1 MRKLLLAFILLIPFI
16 TSGAQVVTHDYDFIG
31 KPGSHGPPWILVE
44 KNGKVGF
51 IDEDWKPIVPVDYD
65 HIEPFRYI
73 TRTVFPG
80 GNRGIRSRVNINITI
95 NNRQYKS
102 SKGWEIEE
110 VTDYTY
116 AVVKKGNRYGAI
128 DTTGKLI
135 LQVEYDSIGKQGGFS
150 SNGALIV
157 KDGKWGAISL
167 AGSIIAEPQY
177 DEPIRSGT
185 FAPNSAIVVKD
196 GKKGVISS
204 SGNILIRPEY
214 DEIKRS
220 GTFTPNSAIVVK
232 NGKKGVISS
241 SGNILIRPE
250 YDEINRSGTFT
261 ANSAIVVKDGKKGV
275 ISNSGNMLIR
285 PEYDE
290 IKRSGTFTPNS
301 AIVVK
306 NGKKGVISNSGNML
320 IKPEYDEIRKPGSF
334 SPTSAVI
341 VRGGKQGV
349 VSSSGNIIL
358 EPQFDKVE
366 RIGTAGQSM
375 ALVKSGDKYGVVN
388 SSGKVTVKAEYD
400 SIGKFTHYRSAVTP
414 SKGTVQ
420 TTGSVDRVVTR
431 TLRLPFIK
439 ITWTERF
446 GPTSTYYPPP
456 VNPAGMLAVVKKGNR
471 YGYINTQ
478 GKEVVPVKY
487 RTISEID
494 IDSYLNHQDAR

>member
-1 MRKLLLAFILLIPFI
+1 MVRQIKLLPVSKSEKMRKLLLAFILLIPFI

-135 LQVEYDSIGKQGGFS
+135 LQIEYDSIGKQGGFS

-185 FAPNSAIVVKD
+185 FTANSAIVVKD

-220 GTFTPNSAIVVK
+220 GTFAP
-232 NGKKGVISS
+232 
-241 SGNILIRPE
+241 
-250 YDEINRSGTFT
+250 
-261 ANSAIVVKDGKKGV
+261 NSAIVVKDGKKGV

-301 AIVVK
+301 AIVIK
-306 NGKKGVISNSGNML
+306 DGKKGVISNSGNML

-494 IDSYLNHQDAR
+494 IDNYLNHQDAR